1 MSGVEPGVMQHLGQT
16 SVTSQQTQQQQQ
28 QSGNNDNH
36 EITAHVPGHLHNCGG
51 GFYAEKPVSTSKNG
65 HQKVGGWIY
74 FGK

>member
-16 SVTSQQTQQQQQ
+16 SVTNQLTQQQQ

-36 EITAHVPGHLHNCGG
+36 EVTAHVPSHLHNCGG
-51 GFYAEKPVSTSKNG
+51 GAYAEKSVSTSENG
-65 HQKVGGWIY
+65 HLKVGGWIY